1 MLVLYAVLAA
11 LACMKGVVIALFEKS
26 RHLNPPFFIGGV
38 KEEFETSEYLDDPLD
53 KRRLCRRLLV
63 KCLIDIVSLIVCKN
77 VK

>member
-1 MLVLYAVLAA
+1 MLVLHAVLAA

-53 KRRLCRRLLV
+53 KRRLWQT
-63 KCLIDIVSLIVCKN
+63 SLDKMSN
-77 VK
+77 